1 MELQKKME
9 KSILIV
15 FSPANYKLQITYM
28 QKIKCNRIV
37 QTFENLLNTNIQL
50 KVMTKHKTLNII
62 PINTHLV
69 IPDIV

>member
-15 FSPANYKLQITYM
+15 FSPANYIGVYM

>member
-9 KSILIV
+9 KSIPIV
-15 FSPANYKLQITYM
+15 FSPANYIGVYM

>member
-1 MELQKKME
+1 ME

-15 FSPANYKLQITYM
+15 FSPANYIGVYM
-28 QKIKCNRIV
+28 QKIKCNRIG

-50 KVMTKHKTLNII
+50 KVMTKHKILNII

>member
-1 MELQKKME
+1 MELKKKME

-15 FSPANYKLQITYM
+15 FSPANYIGVYM

>member
-1 MELQKKME
+1 ME

-15 FSPANYKLQITYM
+15 FSPANYIGVYM

-50 KVMTKHKTLNII
+50 KVMTKHKILNII

>member
-1 MELQKKME
+1 ME

-15 FSPANYKLQITYM
+15 FSPANYIGVYM